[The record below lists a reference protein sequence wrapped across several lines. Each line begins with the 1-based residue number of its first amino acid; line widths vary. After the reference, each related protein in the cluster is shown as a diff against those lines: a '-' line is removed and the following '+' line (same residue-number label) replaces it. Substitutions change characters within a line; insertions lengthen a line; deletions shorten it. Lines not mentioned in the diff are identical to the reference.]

1 LHDVPAAALPVMQQ
15 AFPRL
20 AKVVNGWQMNID
32 TIGVYGN
39 FCIKRAVIA
48 MMGLGANS
56 AGDAVYPI
64 LMADADGNP
73 LAGDYDH
80 VLHFGETGLRPVHA
94 FWSAAMYDVQAFRP
108 RIPSAASRSVTLI
121 RCSTSTTLAGRSI
134 STFSTSRPAQARRPT
149 GCRAAGPAR
158 RHNAA
163 LLPESLR
170 A

>member
-1 LHDVPAAALPVMQQ
+1 
-15 AFPRL
+15 
-20 AKVVNGWQMNID
+20 
-32 TIGVYGN
+32 
-39 FCIKRAVIA
+39 
-48 MMGLGANS
+48 
-56 AGDAVYPI
+56 
-64 LMADADGNP
+64 MADADGNP

-108 RIPSAASRSVTLI
+108 RIPSAASRSVTAI
-121 RCSTSTTLAGRSI
+121 RVSTSTTLAGRSI
-134 STFSTSRPAQARRPT
+134 STFGTSRPAQARRPT